1 MRNVLLGIG
10 AAVMVI
16 LVFLG
21 GLQLTGNFHTVVAG
35 QLYRSA
41 QPTPAELESY
51 VHRYGLKTVVNLR
64 GANPGAK
71 WYDDEKRVAKSLGV
85 KVIDFQMSARQEL
98 SPARAE
104 ALVALL
110 KAAEKPILV
119 HCKAGADR
127 SGLVSAI
134 YASQVAGV
142 DEKDS
147 EKQLWP
153 IVYGHI
159 GIPFLS
165 PSFAMDTS
173 WEALEPIFGIK
184 GS

>member
-1 MRNVLLGIG
+1 MAFVLKSLPHVRNVLLGAG
-10 AAVMVI
+10 AVVIVI
-16 LVFLG
+16 LAFLG

-35 QLYRSA
+35 ELYRSA

-51 VHRYGLKTVVNLR
+51 VRRYGLKTVVNLR

-71 WYDDEKRVAKSLGV
+71 WYEDEKRVAKSLGV
-85 KVIDFQMSARQEL
+85 KMIDFQMSARQEL

-127 SGLVSAI
+127 TGLVSVI
-134 YASQVAGV
+134 YASQVAGI
-142 DEKDS
+142 DE
-147 EKQLWP
+147 EHAERQLWS
-153 IVYGHI
+153 IIYGHI

-165 PSFAMDTS
+165 PSFAMDIS
-173 WEALEPIFGIK
+173 WEA
-184 GS
+184 